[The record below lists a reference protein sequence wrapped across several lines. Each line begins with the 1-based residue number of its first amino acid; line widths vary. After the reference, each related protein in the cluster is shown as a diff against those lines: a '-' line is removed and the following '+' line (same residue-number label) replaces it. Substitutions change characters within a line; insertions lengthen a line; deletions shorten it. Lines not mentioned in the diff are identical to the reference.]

1 MSGLWVIQN
10 MNMHPGVLR
19 KSPRAIVSYS
29 STHSTALGNI
39 TKTVRVCTKTG
50 QHFAVYRAIAA
61 FCSARPGKK
70 CIVLVRNKST
80 WTSNNGTC
88 ICMRFTNWNYMYA
101 GIRFPF
107 PALLVAFLFE
117 KTKLRRKSFAALA
130 RSWMRFSNITLL
142 VLWPKNPKR

>member
-1 MSGLWVIQN
+1 MIQN

-61 FCSARPGKK
+61 FCSARPGKNE
-70 CIVLVRNKST
+70 LS
-80 WTSNNGTC
+80 WLGTNQHEHQTMVHAYVC
-88 ICMRFTNWNYMYA
+88 ASQIETTCMQGSVSLFQPCWLH
-101 GIRFPF
+101 F
-107 PALLVAFLFE
+107 FL
-117 KTKLRRKSFAALA
+117 KKPSFAGRASQLWLA
-130 RSWMRFSNITLL
+130 AGCDFPT
-142 VLWPKNPKR
+142 